1 MALTPEIETQIL
13 RYYHAEHWPIGTIAT
28 QLHVHRDSV
37 ARVLSQA
44 GLPAL
49 GSSAVRRRLIPTFH
63 SSRRRFFS
71 SRVCAHLGSTRWSRI
86 AATPGAPITFG
97 I

>member
-49 GSSAVRRRLIPTFH
+49 GSVRRASAIDPYLPFIQDTLLQFPRL
-63 SSRRRFFS
+63 
-71 SRVCAHLGSTRWSRI
+71 RVLSH
-86 AATPGAPITFG
+86 
-97 I
+97 